1 LARPSRFDV
10 QHGDAPSARLMPLS
24 EVEPLHIEVVLSQT
38 GGVAEGSAGAAKIL
52 NLDNNT
58 LRSRMKKLGIHRP
71 SYDIS

>member
-1 LARPSRFDV
+1 
-10 QHGDAPSARLMPLS
+10 MPLS
-24 EVEPLHIEVVLSQT
+24 EVEPLHIEGVLSQT

-52 NLDNNT
+52 NLDPNT